1 MTGDCAVATGNFF
14 SPMCNKKSV
23 LHTHMHI
30 YIHSHMHILSHTLM
44 HAHTN
49 TLMYTCMKQEQF
61 LDQAL

>member
-1 MTGDCAVATGNFF
+1 
-14 SPMCNKKSV
+14 
-23 LHTHMHI
+23 MHI